1 VKSYYDILQIA
12 PDASAEDVKRAFRV
26 QIARYH
32 PDKVQHLGT
41 EFQEMA
47 GERAAELTEAYRIL
61 SNGPLRAEYDLG
73 RGGTAAFTPQAP
85 APFESPR
92 PSAEPDAAAGDPA
105 AATAHRAQFTQERA
119 SRDVFVRNAT
129 IRRFRQALDAMG
141 AGYEQADVSG
151 FDAAFAPKAKLFARG
166 KGPRLLARFVSSV
179 DPQTV
184 GEAFAQ
190 AGRSNLSSNED
201 VCVFL
206 IGSELAPA
214 RQLAQAIADGRR
226 RPGTGGRVVLIPVD
240 ARDWDAHMPIE
251 APAIAKTLL
260 ARLRTGT

>member
-1 VKSYYDILQIA
+1 MKSYYEILQVA
-12 PDASAEDVKRAFRV
+12 PDAAVEDIKRAFRV

-47 GERAAELTEAYRIL
+47 GDRAAELTEAYRIL
-61 SNGPLRAEYDLG
+61 SNAPLRAEYD
-73 RGGTAAFTPQAP
+73 RGHGASASFAPRAP

-92 PSAEPDAAAGDPA
+92 PSAEPDAAAGGPA
-105 AATAHRAQFTQERA
+105 AATPDRAQFTQERA
-119 SRDVFVRNAT
+119 SRDAFVRKAT
-129 IRRFRQALDAMG
+129 IGRFRQALDAIG

-151 FDAAFAPKAKLFARG
+151 FDAAFAPKAKLFVRG

-184 GEAFAQ
+184 GEALAQ

-206 IGSELAPA
+206 IGSDLAPA

-226 RPGTGGRVVLIPVD
+226 RPGKGGRVVLIPVD
-240 ARDWDAHMPIE
+240 ARNWDAHMPIE